1 MAEKITEKR
10 ESFSCSLISQ
20 ARHLYVPRLNTLSNC
35 SSIGLRA
42 WLSESENYIP
52 IKLPLSGCFE
62 IDFYDISEALSALA
76 HDIVRLT
83 CASFETVDAISE
95 IPMIRTT

>member
-42 WLSESENYIP
+42 WLYTYKIAPVWVLRN
-52 IKLPLSGCFE
+52 
-62 IDFYDISEALSALA
+62 
-76 HDIVRLT
+76 
-83 CASFETVDAISE
+83 
-95 IPMIRTT
+95 